1 MSLLVHKDDDS
12 NDLSDLGIG
21 TSSDKSSVSE
31 DYANDDNHSVVRAYF
46 LFNIFCDL
54 AHMIVLFNSLKY
66 SCSL

>member
-31 DYANDDNHSVVRAYF
+31 DFGNEDSQSVVSINLSTLCTLR
-46 LFNIFCDL
+46 IQ
-54 AHMIVLFNSLKY
+54 I
-66 SCSL
+66 

>member
-31 DYANDDNHSVVRAYF
+31 DYANDDNHSMVSLCLFCIPF
-46 LFNIFCDL
+46 L
-54 AHMIVLFNSLKY
+54 LFSKEKMYL
-66 SCSL
+66 